1 MKKPTIQN
9 IPTSQEI
16 AALESEGYVFETHD
30 SKKIVARA
38 KNSGVEIIWLEDG
51 TEVIRDLETGQFLD
65 EWPEDA

>member
-1 MKKPTIQN
+1 MKKPTIEN

-16 AALESEGYVFETHD
+16 AALEGEGYIFETHD

-51 TEVIRDLETGQFLD
+51 TEVIRDLATGQFLD
-65 EWPEDA
+65 EWPEDE